1 MTVRSKRAFV
11 PAYYQVAEDLSH
23 DIEGGRLRPGD
34 AIPSEAQLCDHYGIS
49 RMTVRQGLGLLTDA
63 GYIESVPGR
72 GSFVAAPSL
81 DKISIEFRE
90 GILADGRKLDPKLCG
105 VDVVAA
111 DEKVAAMLG
120 VPLGAKTVE
129 LRRVSHLD
137 GKPVAYER
145 KYIPYHRGKPL
156 VEQEIKYAAF
166 PELVARS
173 CERHLVK
180 VSVRIM
186 AAPASDEVAEMLEL
200 KGPSPMALVLEQT
213 VLTQD
218 DRVLGWGRTHCVP
231 EEYCLAAESNPF
243 WRGAEV

>member
-34 AIPSEAQLCDHYGIS
+34 AIPSEAQLCEHYGIS

-72 GSFVAAPSL
+72 GSFVSAPCL

-90 GILADGRKLDPKLCG
+90 GILADGRKLDPQLCG
-105 VDVVAA
+105 MEVVAA
-111 DEKVAAMLG
+111 DSTVADMLG
-120 VPLGAKTVE
+120 LPLGAKTVE
-129 LRRVSHLD
+129 LRRVSYLE
-137 GKPVAYER
+137 GKPVAYEC

-156 VEQEIKYAAF
+156 VEQEIRYAAF

-186 AAPASDEVAEMLEL
+186 AAPAPPDIAEMLRL
-200 KGPSPMALVLEQT
+200 QGSPPVALVLEQT
-213 VLTQD
+213 VRAQD